1 MSDSRRGAILSHS
14 SRGFRVDRQEAPA
27 IELGGWLDVGGT
39 MLAFRCLSATAVALF
54 AVTTIVSPSQG
65 QTPAR
70 SGTEAVAELPKC
82 GRAIGTVAVYQP
94 DKDWWTPLGLG
105 SPEALIKQFV
115 RRSGCFV
122 LVDRSAGMSAA
133 EKERSLAASGMLQQ
147 GSNMGGG
154 QMRAADY
161 IIVPD
166 IVDKNENA
174 SGSNIG
180 GLVAG
185 FAGRFVPG
193 AALLGGLSINS
204 KTADVVLTLTNV
216 RTSEQVAS
224 EEGNAKKS
232 SLGWGGAGAG
242 FAGSGL
248 GVVAASGYTNTDI
261 GKVVTLAY
269 LQSYTKLV
277 GDLANLAPAAPVVA
291 PAPAQVATG
300 SGGAVSLARPG
311 RLFAGPSPDSKVV
324 RALSPGTMLY
334 PTGKVQGIFEQV
346 SDDEGRQG
354 WVSTRLIVK

>member
-1 MSDSRRGAILSHS
+1 MIVNRYMSAALGVIALTGFSLSAKA
-14 SRGFRVDRQEAPA
+14 QAPA
-27 IELGGWLDVGGT
+27 HAG
-39 MLAFRCLSATAVALF
+39 A
-54 AVTTIVSPSQG
+54 
-65 QTPAR
+65 
-70 SGTEAVAELPKC
+70 EAVAELPKC
-82 GRAIGTVAVYQP
+82 GRAIGTAAVYQP
-94 DKDWWTPLGLG
+94 DKDWWTALGLA

-133 EKERSLAASGMLQQ
+133 EKERALAANGMLQQ

-154 QMRAADY
+154 QIRAADY

-174 SGSNIG
+174 SGSNVG
-180 GLVAG
+180 GLIAG
-185 FAGRFVPG
+185 FAGHFVPG
-193 AALLGGLSINS
+193 AAMLGGLSINS

-232 SLGWGGAGAG
+232 SLGWGAAGAG

-248 GVVAASGYTNTDI
+248 GVVAASGYTNTAI

-269 LQSYTKLV
+269 LQAYTKLV

-291 PAPAQVATG
+291 PAPAQTSTG
-300 SGGAVSLARPG
+300 SGGAVSIARLG

-324 RALSPGTMLY
+324 RPLPAGTMLY
-334 PTGKVQGIFEQV
+334 PTGKVQGIFEEV
-346 SDDEGRQG
+346 TDDEGRHG
-354 WVSTRLIVK
+354 WVSSRVVVKEGVG